1 MDTLPPFNITHPEKL
16 TPEERRQIV
25 DFMHQTGI
33 LIVKDDTVTFEDNRI
48 FLDMMEAYFSQ
59 SYEQK
64 MKDARPELFHQVG
77 VTPEGIEISTCA
89 QDPKCVAET
98 QRLPEENRPAHH
110 DRPDPKW
117 RYMWRIGSRPE
128 NTEYAELNADDIIPD
143 SFSDIWRDT
152 MNNWGYKMSNVIKK
166 VTGVLDATLNLSSP
180 LTPLLDGGSHLLAP
194 TGTDLT
200 RYGENGT
207 VFAGYH
213 PDISFL
219 TIHGKSRFPGLNIWL
234 RDGRKIAVKIPDG
247 CLLLQVG
254 HQLEWLTGG
263 YFLAGKHE
271 VVCTEKTLAAIA
283 KAKQEGRPLWRV
295 SSTLFS
301 HINTECYLEPL
312 LLDHSLTGS
321 INKYPKLK
329 QGDYMNIELQKINLK
344 TKN

>member
-1 MDTLPPFNITHPEKL
+1 MDSLPPFNITHPEKL
-16 TPEERRQIV
+16 TADERQQIV

-33 LIVKDDTVTFEDNRI
+33 LIAKDDTVTFEDNES
-48 FLDMMEAYFSQ
+48 FVDLMEAYFSQ

-89 QDPKCVAET
+89 QDPECVAET

-110 DRPDPKW
+110 QQPDPKW
-117 RYMWRIGSRPE
+117 RYMWRIGSRPDS
-128 NTEYAELNADDIIPD
+128 TEYAELNADDIVPD
-143 SFSDIWRDT
+143 AFAGEWADT
-152 MNNWGYKMSNVIKK
+152 MNNWGYKLLNVINK
-166 VTGVLDATLNLSSP
+166 VTRVLDATLDLRSP
-180 LTPLLDGGSHLLAP
+180 LSALLEGGSNLLAP
-194 TGTDLT
+194 TGTDLSM
-200 RYGENGT
+200 YGEKGV

-213 PDISFL
+213 HDISFL
-219 TIHGKSRFPGLNIWL
+219 TIHGKSRFPGLNVWL
-234 RDGRKIAVKIPDG
+234 RDGRKIPVKIPDG
-247 CLLLQVG
+247 SLLLQVG

-271 VVCTEKTLAAIA
+271 VVCTEKTSEAIA
-283 KAKQEGRPLWRV
+283 RAKNEGRPLWRV

-312 LLDHSLTGS
+312 LVNLSSGVS
-321 INKYPKLK
+321 REYPKIK
-329 QGDYMNIELQKINLK
+329 QGDYMNIELAKINLK